1 MKRSINTA
9 LLYRRIILL
18 AYDIMAVFLSSVLAL
33 VIRYEFVYNS
43 IKKEFLDSIYSFM
56 PVTIVITVGVFTLL
70 KLYSSL
76 WAFASVVELQNVVA
90 ACGVTAAL
98 NGIGLMLAGKPVP
111 RSFYFMFVF
120 LLIGFTF
127 VSRFSYRFS
136 AA

>member
-1 MKRSINTA
+1 MKKSINTA

-56 PVTIVITVGVFTLL
+56 PVTIVITVVVFTLL

-76 WAFASVVELQNVVA
+76 WAFANMVELQNL
-90 ACGVTAAL
+90 VTACDMTTTL
-98 NGIGLMLAGKPVP
+98 NNIELMLAGKPVP
-111 RSFYFMFVF
+111 RSFYFIFIF
-120 LLIGFTF
+120 LLTH
-127 VSRFSYRFS
+127 
-136 AA
+136 